1 MQTETEY
8 IREQRLFHGMV
19 PRVMGT
25 KLELMTVGTEE
36 DVARNTWDEICTDAE
51 KLDSMLNRFSPES
64 EISKIN
70 AMHGCDRLKISSELL
85 DILRLSIDYWYRT
98 EGLFD
103 ITRGRMTELSL
114 TDEGLLTISSPELT
128 LDFGGIA
135 KGYLQVR
142 TEAKLRRSGAEC
154 AFVDFGNSAI
164 LAIGHHPFGDSWR
177 VSLPNPYNGAILDE
191 FQIRD
196 RALST
201 SGNTPGYTGHIVHP
215 LTGKANVERKIVS
228 VTDRSALDA
237 EVLSTALMIAD
248 EGQRLRIGRSF
259 PAAQIKTYHL

>member
-64 EISKIN
+64 EVSKIN
-70 AMHGCDRLKISSELL
+70 AMHGCDRLTLSSALL
-85 DILRLSIDYWYRT
+85 DILRLSIDCW
-98 EGLFD
+98 
-103 ITRGRMTELSL
+103 
-114 TDEGLLTISSPELT
+114 
-128 LDFGGIA
+128 
-135 KGYLQVR
+135 YLQAR